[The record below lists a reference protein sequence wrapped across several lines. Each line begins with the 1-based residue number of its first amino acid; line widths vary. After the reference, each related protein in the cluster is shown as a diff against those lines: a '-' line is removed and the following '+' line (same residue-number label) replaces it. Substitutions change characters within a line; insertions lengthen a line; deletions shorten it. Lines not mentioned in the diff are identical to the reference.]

1 MKVLLSIKPEF
12 VEKIFDGSKKYEY
25 RKILFKRND
34 INVIVIYASAP
45 VQRVVGEFRIKDIF
59 SESVDI
65 LWERTKEYSGISK
78 EYYMSYFQHKNVANA
93 IEIGEMKKYKEPKL
107 LSDYKIVQA
116 PQSFCYISD

>member
-25 RKILFKRND
+25 RKVLPKRTD
-34 INVIVIYASAP
+34 ISVIVIYASAP
-45 VQRVVGEFRIKDIF
+45 VQRVVGEFRIKKIF
-59 SESVDI
+59 SESVCI

-93 IEIGEMKKYKEPKL
+93 IEIGELKKYKKTKL

>member
-25 RKILFKRND
+25 RKVLPKRTD
-34 INVIVIYASAP
+34 ISVIVIYASAP

-93 IEIGEMKKYKEPKL
+93 IEIGELKKYKKTKL

>member
-25 RKILFKRND
+25 RKVLPKRTD
-34 INVIVIYASAP
+34 ISVIVIYASAP
-45 VQRVVGEFRIKDIF
+45 VQRVVGEFRINEIF

-93 IEIGEMKKYKEPKL
+93 IEIGELKKYKKTKI

>member
-25 RKILFKRND
+25 RKVLPKRTD
-34 INVIVIYASAP
+34 VNVIVIYASAP
-45 VQRVVGEFRIKDIF
+45 VQRVVGEFRINEIF

-93 IEIGEMKKYKEPKL
+93 IEIGELKKYKKTKL

>member
-1 MKVLLSIKPEF
+1 MKVLLSIKPKF

-25 RKILFKRND
+25 RKVLPKRTD
-34 INVIVIYASAP
+34 ISVIVIYASAP
-45 VQRVVGEFRIKDIF
+45 VQRVVGEFRINEIF

-93 IEIGEMKKYKEPKL
+93 IEIGELKKYKKTKI

>member
-25 RKILFKRND
+25 RKVLPKRTD
-34 INVIVIYASAP
+34 ISVIVIYASTP

-93 IEIGEMKKYKEPKL
+93 IEIGELKKYKKTKL

>member
-25 RKILFKRND
+25 RKVLPQRTD
-34 INVIVIYASAP
+34 ISVIVIYASAP
-45 VQRVVGEFRIKDIF
+45 VQRVVGEFRINEIF

-65 LWERTKEYSGISK
+65 LWKRTKEYSGISK

-93 IEIGEMKKYKEPKL
+93 IEIGELKKYKKTKL

>member
-25 RKILFKRND
+25 RKILFKRSD

-93 IEIGEMKKYKEPKL
+93 IEIGEMKKYKETKL

>member
-25 RKILFKRND
+25 RKVLPKRTD
-34 INVIVIYASAP
+34 ISVIVIYASAP
-45 VQRVVGEFRIKDIF
+45 VQRVVGEFRINEIF

-93 IEIGEMKKYKEPKL
+93 IEIGELKKYKKTKL
-107 LSDYKIVQA
+107 LSDYKIVKA

>member
-25 RKILFKRND
+25 RKVLPKRTD
-34 INVIVIYASAP
+34 ISVIVIYASAP
-45 VQRVVGEFRIKDIF
+45 VQRVVGEFRINEIF

-93 IEIGEMKKYKEPKL
+93 IEIGELKKYKKTKL